1 MKNTID
7 LAWKF
12 RQAIDTAKANG
23 KFNYRDRFSRFHNGC
38 CDDACD
44 LLGKYLRGKGIH
56 TVQIQGTFRD
66 GNPEH
71 TTGHAWLQLDDG
83 IIIDITGVQFRYD
96 ELFLK
101 FNEPVYVGYVMR
113 EIVRL
118 IGGGRHHST
127 MRMNPERF
135 DITSD
140 QKRALLRGIADVTGY
155 IRKSNIAFGQDG
167 AHRVYI
173 EIPGN

>member
-23 KFNYRDRFSRFHNGC
+23 KFNYRDRFSRFPNGC

-83 IIIDITGVQFRYD
+83 IIIDITGDQFRYD

-101 FNEPVYVGYVMR
+101 FNEPVYVGKTSEFHSLF
-113 EIVRL
+113 EIDRTVFNCDVDRNLRL
-118 IGGGRHHST
+118 KNIYEIISDNIQ
-127 MRMNPERF
+127 RM
-135 DITSD
+135 
-140 QKRALLRGIADVTGY
+140 
-155 IRKSNIAFGQDG
+155 
-167 AHRVYI
+167 
-173 EIPGN
+173 